1 MQQNN
6 PSHKTPTPGKT
17 TGAQKDN
24 EVINIELPEVKDI
37 PGQEHIKPAP
47 MGELADIT
55 ASSDDEEGKG
65 LLDDLN
71 SEDEDEE
78 IENESDVTR
87 EERERLD
94 ESANTTPGDEDAIAL
109 RDAALD
115 DTDEDG
121 DPLNEKVGGTEW
133 SGADLDVPGSELD
146 DDQED
151 IGEEDEENNH
161 YSQGQ

>member
-6 PSHKTPTPGKT
+6 PSHNTPTPGKT
-17 TGAQKDN
+17 TDKQKDN
-24 EVINIELPEVKDI
+24 EEINIELPEVKDI

-47 MGELADIT
+47 LGELADIT
-55 ASSDDEEGKG
+55 AASDDEEGKG

-71 SEDEDEE
+71 SDHDADDLD
-78 IENESDVTR
+78 NDSDVTP

-94 ESANTTPGDEDAIAL
+94 ESANSTPGDEDAKAL

-121 DPLNEKVGGTEW
+121 DPLNEKVAGTEW

-151 IGEEDEENNH
+151 IGGEDEENNH